1 MGLRGP
7 QAEREE
13 NSDRMETERRQVG
26 LPDPRMEMERRR
38 VVRGVLRTDHSPSF
52 APRRPELQ
60 GSEVLPPRGR
70 PGPQS
75 PYHSPQQVHSP
86 SSTPL
91 LDCGETPPCP
101 TLMHNIFAMADLHC
115 RVGLGACSLSLERGA
130 LACDDLHCRHSN
142 EELTLITV
150 NLASKPQVP
159 PFELSSETTRQR
171 ASGTSEK

>member
-1 MGLRGP
+1 MTRWDCEGRKLNEKRIVIGWRRRG
-7 QAEREE
+7 A
-13 NSDRMETERRQVG
+13 QVG

-52 APRRPELQ
+52 APRRPGLQ

-91 LDCGETPPCP
+91 PY
-101 TLMHNIFAMADLHC
+101 LMHNIFAMADLHC
-115 RVGLGACSLSLERGA
+115 RDGLGACSLSLERGA

-142 EELTLITV
+142 EELTLIAV